1 MNKLLIT
8 ITLMFVFALNVN
20 GQKLTLNSFIG
31 LVKKNNKD
39 ILIAVKDLEAAAAT
53 ENEARSNAYPQI
65 NAKADYSRN
74 LKETYLF
81 VDFPDPQTGVV
92 AEQKFK
98 MTYKNNFNLQAAL
111 TQQIFNVTVFKAIQA
126 AEQYAKLSNYIYDA
140 TIDGVITGS
149 KKAFYQTLLL
159 REVWE
164 VNKAAEESAKENYE
178 SIKNKYD
185 KGLVSEFQLLQAEV
199 RWKNL
204 IPETTMSK
212 RNYQLAIN
220 SLKILAGIPVE
231 NELQIEGN
239 FSKYPTQ
246 QEKYDIETVLTNRPD
261 FNALQ
266 WEMNLRETNISVE
279 QSGHYPSLYGSF
291 VYQYSSMS
299 DQFKME
305 RENNAIMAGLTLQ
318 IPIFT
323 GWAVSSRVQKAEI
336 ELDKSRLQI
345 EKAKDEIYTEIKNL
359 SLKLN
364 EAKNRITAAEQTLK
378 TAEKAFGIAEASA
391 KNGLATQLELKDVR
405 VAFDQAQLNFYSS
418 VYDYLAAYY
427 DWELAN
433 GMVE

>member
-1 MNKLLIT
+1 MNKLVIT
-8 ITLMFVFALNVN
+8 STLLLTFFINISA
-20 GQKLTLNSFIG
+20 QKLNINSFIE

-39 ILIAVKDLEAAAAT
+39 ILIAVKDLEAAEAT
-53 ENEARSNAYPQI
+53 EDEARSNAFPQI

-74 LKETYLF
+74 LKDSYLY
-81 VDFPDPQTGVV
+81 VVFPNPQTGVIE
-92 AEQKFK
+92 EQKFK

-111 TQQIFNVTVFKAIQA
+111 SQQIFNATVFNAIKAA
-126 AEQYAKLSNYIYDA
+126 KQYAKLSDYIYDA

-164 VNKAAEESAKENYE
+164 VSKAAEESAEENYE
-178 SIKNKYD
+178 SIKNKFD
-185 KGLVSEFQLLQAEV
+185 QGLVSEFQLLQAEV

-204 IPETTMSK
+204 MPETTKSK
-212 RNYQLAIN
+212 RNYQLALN
-220 SLKILAGIPVE
+220 SLKMLAGISVE
-231 NELQIEGN
+231 KELHIEGD
-239 FSKYPTQ
+239 FSTYPAQ
-246 QEKYDIETVLTNRPD
+246 PEKYDIETVLAQRPD

-279 QSGHYPSLYGSF
+279 QSGHYPLLYGSF
-291 VYQYSSMS
+291 AYQYSSMS
-299 DQFKME
+299 DQFKLE
-305 RENNAIMAGLTLQ
+305 RENNVLMAGLTLQ
-318 IPIFT
+318 IPIFS

-336 ELDKSRLQI
+336 EFDKSRLKI
-345 EKAKDEIYTEIKNL
+345 EKAKDEIHTEIKNL
-359 SLKLN
+359 SLKLT
-364 EAKNRITAAEQTLK
+364 EASNRITAAEQTLH

-391 KNGLATQLELKDVR
+391 NNGLATQLELKDTR

-433 GMVE
+433 GMVW